1 MRERSSVMPIMTNI
15 RTASSVSMDWPA
27 ITRSLIRFTMK
38 EMLRSIAC
46 SQPPGN
52 TGSSMRGKSG
62 YRKTDMASL
71 AMPSATRAA
80 NSGDPLSM
88 A

>member
-1 MRERSSVMPIMTNI
+1 
-15 RTASSVSMDWPA
+15 MDWPA
-27 ITRSLIRFTMK
+27 ITRSFMRFTMK

-52 TGSSMRGKSG
+52 SASSIRGSSG
-62 YRKTDMASL
+62 YRKTEMEFRTT
-71 AMPSATRAA
+71 PSAISARYA
-80 NSGDPLSM
+80 SEPVSM